1 MVALQ
6 ADPSGQFY
14 PGHDYLR
21 PADRGEA
28 GSSLRLPARFLLG
41 ADQRPGSLA
50 HFGIGSLPSFW
61 DFAAFSSV
69 FVGLYGLSSAG
80 TFAIG
85 VSFREKNPEGK
96 TPRLSLNGEPGR

>member
-21 PADRGEA
+21 PAELEWATR
-28 GSSLRLPARFLLG
+28 P

>member
-1 MVALQ
+1 
-6 ADPSGQFY
+6 
-14 PGHDYLR
+14 
-21 PADRGEA
+21 
-28 GSSLRLPARFLLG
+28 
-41 ADQRPGSLA
+41 
-50 HFGIGSLPSFW
+50 
-61 DFAAFSSV
+61 V